1 MFYSK
6 IIRKSIFVILLINI
20 STFELFA
27 IVFERRK
34 SFNDDIFEYYFL
46 LAPIERPGTGSF
58 LSLGAFINNIEVPWI
73 DEGRFNFIGEES
85 VKLKGSDRG
94 STDKYIITS
103 KSGFYKDQGYE
114 NYSFVGDISYID
126 GGKKVKIK
134 FKSQDCIPPKDP
146 KKEKKIYDKWLVKG
160 FE

>member
-6 IIRKSIFVILLINI
+6 IIKKFIFVILLINI
-20 STFELFA
+20 SIFELFA

-73 DEGRFNFIGEES
+73 DEGRFNFIGGFG
-85 VKLKGSDRG
+85 KGRG
-94 STDKYIITS
+94 ENEFEGEDMDAYGLSIID
-103 KSGFYKDQGYE
+103 FP
-114 NYSFVGDISYID
+114 VLLMILH
-126 GGKKVKIK
+126 
-134 FKSQDCIPPKDP
+134 
-146 KKEKKIYDKWLVKG
+146 LVQLD
-160 FE
+160 